1 MINKALFLDRD
12 GVINVDRAY
21 VHRICDFEF
30 IEGIFD
36 LCNWF
41 QKRGFLII
49 VVTNQA
55 GIGRGFYSEQEFSLL
70 TDWMNLQFLIHGV
83 TIKHTYYCPF
93 HPEHGIGRYR
103 ADSFNRKPNPG
114 MLLTASHDYK
124 LDLACSV
131 LIGDKESDI
140 VAGIN
145 AGISTTILLSAASEN
160 ILPATRASFVA
171 QSLDEISQWLGQG
184 NSLREGS
191 VLLDRS
197 SQSFK

>member
-12 GVINVDRAY
+12 GVINVDRGY
-21 VHRICDFEF
+21 VYRICDFEF

-55 GIGRGFYSEQEFSLL
+55 GIGRGFYSEQEFSSL
-70 TDWMNLQFLIHGV
+70 TDWMNLQFASRGV

-93 HPEHGIGRYR
+93 HPEHGIGHYR

-114 MLLTASHDYK
+114 MILTARDDYE
-124 LDLACSV
+124 LDLVSSV
-131 LIGDKESDI
+131 LIGDKEFDI
-140 VAGIN
+140 TAGLTACI
-145 AGISTTILLSAASEN
+145 GTTILLANISGKTLPTTSAS
-160 ILPATRASFVA
+160 LVV
-171 QSLDEISQWLGQG
+171 QSLVEIPQRLEHAAMIE
-184 NSLREGS
+184 RPE
-191 VLLDRS
+191 
-197 SQSFK
+197 SF